1 MKAAIYNPYL
11 DTLGGGERY
20 TMTFAE
26 ALAKAG
32 YKVDVQWAN
41 SNIREKLE
49 SRFGKDYSDINF
61 VPDVKRGDSYDICFW
76 VSDGSIPTLRAR
88 KNFIHF
94 QVPFHHVGG
103 NSLLNKMKFFR
114 IDKIICNSQFTK
126 KVIDSEYGIDSIV
139 IYPPVPTSQI
149 KSKRKENII
158 LSVGRFSQLAQSKHQ
173 DVLIKAFRKLADE
186 GFTDWKLVLAGGAD
200 VGVSDYINNLKK
212 LAENYP
218 IEIFPSIDFKILKDL
233 YGRSRFF
240 WTASGFGEDEEKNPK
255 KVEHFGIIVVEAMS
269 AGSVPLAFK
278 AGGFKETIKNG
289 KNGFLWE
296 KVSELVSKTKS
307 LIDNPSELRRL
318 SQEAKKDALNY
329 SEEKFFKEVGDLL

>member
-186 GFTDWKLVLAGGAD
+186 GFTDWKLVLAG
-200 VGVSDYINNLKK
+200 VRM
-212 LAENYP
+212 LAYP
-218 IEIFPSIDFKILKDL
+218 IIL
-233 YGRSRFF
+233 
-240 WTASGFGEDEEKNPK
+240 
-255 KVEHFGIIVVEAMS
+255 II
-269 AGSVPLAFK
+269 
-278 AGGFKETIKNG
+278 
-289 KNGFLWE
+289 
-296 KVSELVSKTKS
+296 
-307 LIDNPSELRRL
+307 LR
-318 SQEAKKDALNY
+318 N
-329 SEEKFFKEVGDLL
+329 